1 MSAEAAKVFDISQAD
16 LLRFIEQ
23 KKQPET
29 INTGVSEHSKHV
41 ILIVSIF
48 LFVLALLTC
57 GCTLCLWL
65 VSKRRK
71 DGEYTKLKDEP
82 EKANLA
88 CDEGALKDSIKGTP
102 SLPQISEKPK
112 LDQSSFLPERDALE
126 EEELQKLRVE
136 SLDVESSFYVH
147 RNRVKVNVKQVEL
160 SQVDEKLSQNAYVY
174 LIINLLPEK
183 MAFFESDLRPVAESN
198 YFDQAAEFDCEAA
211 EITTR
216 TLKVAVYAC
225 DRFSQ
230 HRLVNEYTYNL
241 GVEDVDLE
249 GGEDKPSVVP
259 VALNEL
265 SRSPDSETAVD
276 SSKEGEVLFS
286 LCYMPTSGRL
296 TFVALKGRNISDDE
310 EVPLAT
316 YLRVSLLI
324 LGKSMKTVQTSSVRR
339 STAPVYNEAFVFHTP
354 LERIKET
361 DIVVSVMTYG
371 DSAGQSKT
379 LGKVIV
385 GPKAENN
392 LGRKH
397 WEAMLTSPRK
407 PVAQWH
413 ALSDE
418 A

>member
-1 MSAEAAKVFDISQAD
+1 MSSEAAKTFGISQED
-16 LLRFIEQ
+16 LLKFLSE

-29 INTGVSEHSKHV
+29 VTPVSDHSKHV
-41 ILIVSIF
+41 ILVVSIF
-48 LFVLALLTC
+48 LFVLALVTC

-65 VSKRRK
+65 VSKRKK

-82 EKANLA
+82 EKAKLA
-88 CDEGALKDSIKGTP
+88 CDSDAVKETIKGTP
-102 SLPQISEKPK
+102 SLPQISDKPK
-112 LDQSSFLPERDALE
+112 IDQSTFHPERDVLD

-136 SLDVESSFYVH
+136 NLEVDSSFYVH
-147 RNRVKVNVKQVEL
+147 RNRIKISVKQVEL

-183 MAFFESDLRPVAESN
+183 SAFFESDLRPVAEIN

-230 HRLVNEYTYNL
+230 HRLVNEYTYSL
-241 GVEDVDLE
+241 SVDELSDE
-249 GGEDKPSVVP
+249 GDKPSIVP
-259 VALNEL
+259 VSLNEL
-265 SRSPDSETAVD
+265 SRSADNEQLDDSKD
-276 SSKEGEVLFS
+276 GEILFS

-296 TFVALKGRNISDDE
+296 TFVALKGRNISDDK

-379 LGKVIV
+379 LGKIVV

-413 ALSDE
+413 ALGDSL
-418 A
+418 